1 MKLIS
6 KINNIKEKI
15 SGKITFDEILS
26 KHSWFNL
33 GGPAKIIYRP
43 DNLNELSFFLK
54 EIKGLGE
61 IRVIGAGSNTLFRDA
76 GFDGVII
83 KLGKSF
89 NHISLLNEDTLIAG
103 SSVLDKNLSNF
114 ALENS
119 ISGFE
124 FLSCIPGSVGGAIRM
139 NSGCYENEV
148 SKVLI
153 SVQTINLDG
162 KTQIIKGTDI
172 NFFYRGNSLSR
183 DLIFISAT
191 FKGVVNKKKDIENKI
206 SNYVNRKKDSQPQNI
221 KTCGSTFKNPENNKA
236 WKLIKESGC
245 AGMQIGQAAIST
257 QHSNFFVN
265 KGNANSNDL
274 EKLIHEVQKKVLLEK
289 GIKLELEL
297 QIVGKKV

>member
-6 KINNIKEKI
+6 KINDIKKKI
-15 SGKITFDEILS
+15 SGKITFNENLS

-61 IRVIGAGSNTLFRDA
+61 VKVIGAGSNTLFRDG

-162 KTQIIKGTDI
+162 KAQIIKGTDI
-172 NFFYRGNSLSR
+172 NFFYRGNNLSR

-191 FKGVVNKKKDIENKI
+191 FKGTVNKKKDIENKI
-206 SNYVNRKKDSQPQNI
+206 SKYVNKKKDSQPQNI
-221 KTCGSTFKNPENNKA
+221 KTCGSTFKNPQNHKA

-257 QHSNFFVN
+257 KHSNFFVN

-274 EKLIHEVQKKVLLEK
+274 EKLIYEVKEKVLLKK
-289 GIKLELEL
+289 GVKLELEL
-297 QIVGKKV
+297 QILGKKV